1 MMINIQFPFFFSLCD
16 FSSAGKHRNNSSGGG
31 GEGGESSTGN
41 LSARSE
47 DSTS

>member
-1 MMINIQFPFFFSLCD
+1 MINMQFPFVF
-16 FSSAGKHRNNSSGGG
+16 FSSAGKHRNISSGGG
-31 GEGGESSTGN
+31 GEGGESSAGN